1 MLIVLALPAAG
12 CESYN
17 SRTGPSAS
25 TGLFSA
31 MSTEQMKEM
40 AKAYD
45 PKEVEA
51 PLYQMWM
58 DKGYFKPRIDP
69 DKTPFCIIMPPP
81 NVTGELHL
89 GHALTATME
98 DLLMRWHRMKGDS
111 ALWVPGVDHA
121 EVQRPG
127 TALEPPHVA
136 LREADPPGLHQGAR
150 VAAASLGERRIVGGH
165 RRLVQRLDAAGDPA
179 ERAGQRADSGA

>member
-1 MLIVLALPAAG
+1 
-12 CESYN
+12 
-17 SRTGPSAS
+17 
-25 TGLFSA
+25 

-58 DKGYFKPRIDP
+58 DKGYFKPSIDP
-69 DKTPFCIIMPPP
+69 EKAPFCIIMPPP

-98 DLLMRWHRMKGDS
+98 
-111 ALWVPGVDHA
+111 
-121 EVQRPG
+121 
-127 TALEPPHVA
+127 TC
-136 LREADPPGLHQGAR
+136 
-150 VAAASLGERRIVGGH
+150 
-165 RRLVQRLDAAGDPA
+165 
-179 ERAGQRADSGA
+179 